1 MALPRCDNE
10 QASKRGKSLPFLD
23 MCQVHALLAQTVVD
37 SAGVLINSIASV
49 GGGGAFRSKMETW
62 NLRFDTVPS
71 YRGGTLADVSFSG
84 ERRPGALKSFKS
96 WPQELQAT
104 TSTRNPPLPSPD
116 DWSAATTRIIFK
128 GAGKSRVVYVSEDRE
143 KVFKIGDKNDNK
155 NEANANL
162 PLWLVPQVCG
172 FVEEAQFAGVRVS
185 VLIVRAC
192 SNTLAT
198 LGEFWSSGGDM
209 HCRLLRSWAP
219 DAKESHGNAHGIR
232 SIPTRASSG
241 STSGSWPSA
250 MA

>member
-1 MALPRCDNE
+1 
-10 QASKRGKSLPFLD
+10 

-104 TSTRNPPLPSPD
+104 TSTRNPPWPSSD

-128 GAGKSRVVYVSEDRE
+128 GAGESRVVYVSEDGE
-143 KVFKIGDKNDNK
+143 KVFKIGDATGRYKKDDNK

-209 HCRLLRSWAP
+209 HCRLLRSWVL
-219 DAKESHGNAHGIR
+219 R
-232 SIPTRASSG
+232 FRA
-241 STSGSWPSA
+241 TLVQDLHLKTA
-250 MA
+250 LCLLVQLFVQ